1 METLGK
7 IKLMISFDHFS
18 DQERLMLVEIF
29 GICIQGEGALHGLLL
44 GPDLEGSNETLG
56 VLLDLELVGR
66 GVGHGQVLQGL
77 QQVFALVQP
86 DHVLQDHAGRLHQE
100 HVVVS
105 LEGLV
110 DVLLV
115 HYKGDVSMLREAK
128 PSQCL
133 SALIKSL
140 LPLPARKSLLG

>member
-1 METLGK
+1 
-7 IKLMISFDHFS
+7 
-18 DQERLMLVEIF
+18 MLVKIF

-44 GPDLEGSNETLG
+44 GPDLEGPDETLG
-56 VLLDLELVGR
+56 GLLDLELVGG

-86 DHVLQDHAGRLHQE
+86 DHVLQDHAGGLHQQ
-100 HVVVS
+100 HMVVS

-115 HYKGDVSMLREAK
+115 HYKGDVSMVREAK
-128 PSQCL
+128 SSKCF
-133 SALIKSL
+133 STLIKSL
-140 LPLPARKSLLG
+140 LSCPGRKGLLG